1 MRLRLKRPPT
11 LLAARR
17 VQGMGFPDRNI
28 PWYQLSGPPPRRIRL
43 EARRC
48 ALHRFRVARSWAFQW
63 AFRPACGRRR
73 FLLLSRAPFGASSA
87 PFAVVLGTLGSVT
100 LRLRCPNGQQA
111 KAHNAPPLPQT
122 AAHLQ
127 SGSTTNRVHDVGI
140 FVGSS
145 SGTPSRAR
153 M

>member
-1 MRLRLKRPPT
+1 MAFALKEAPH
-11 LLAARR
+11 LVGGAA
-17 VQGMGFPDRNI
+17 GPGNGF
-28 PWYQLSGPPPRRIRL
+28 SGPEHPLVPAVGSTTASHSLRGSALGPPS
-43 EARRC
+43 
-48 ALHRFRVARSWAFQW
+48 FSG
-63 AFRPACGRRR
+63 RPVLGLPMGLTPCFEGGVFFLFA
-73 FLLLSRAPFGASSA
+73 LLLELDLNLSLSLGI
-87 PFAVVLGTLGSVT
+87 LGTVT

-122 AAHLQ
+122 AGHLQ